1 MHQISSMLSNQVI
14 IDQIVLKIINFISDM
29 CEIA

>member
-14 IDQIVLKIINFISDM
+14 IDQIVFKIINFISDM
-29 CEIA
+29 FEIA